1 MSAVAVLDFVARPSQ
16 FTPIT
21 CCPLRHRGQRFPTA
35 ASCCA
40 ASRSNVRHR
49 IHFGLTPSPFKMLAL
64 TSVAPDVSARPVLG
78 APACSRRRQ
87 RGSLAAPDRW
97 ANEPVTRAAQTAR
110 RSLKANGVVRPSI
123 SLTTALLANQGHA
136 LILGLHL
143 RRCHRR
149 HCASI
154 ACCPSSPAKVSLRA
168 PSAARTGAVISVV
181 DFAPNRQRFPGG
193 PLSHSAWFPSTPK
206 WRNRGAGSPAA
217 TFRAAQI
224 TLTRSRRS
232 FPAHWVWF
240 WSSRE
245 TRTAPTRSRRRCNSL
260 ASARSWLFLF

>member
-143 RRCHRR
+143 NRCHRR

-168 PSAARTGAVISVV
+168 PSAARTGAV
-181 DFAPNRQRFPGG
+181 
-193 PLSHSAWFPSTPK
+193 K